1 MAIVAPSLLSAD
13 FANLERDI
21 RAVESAGATVLHFD
35 VMDGRFV
42 PNITMGTPV
51 LRSIRRCTRLK
62 LDVHLMIIEPEKYVE
77 EFIKAGADTLAV
89 HVEAVDHLDRVVD
102 QIHEAGVPAGV
113 AINPATPVSA
123 VAEIAH
129 KVDFVLVM
137 SVNPGFGGQKFIDYS
152 LLKMQRLRDMLS
164 AVGSQ
169 ATISVDGGIGL
180 DNVRQVVA
188 AGADLLVA
196 GSSVFGNGEPSAAF
210 KQLAALAAASG
221 S

>member
-21 RAVESAGATVLHFD
+21 RSVEAAGATVLHFD

-62 LDVHLMIIEPEKYVE
+62 LDVHLMIVEPEKYVE
-77 EFIKAGADTLAV
+77 DFVKAGADTLAV
-89 HVEAVDHLDRVVD
+89 HFEAVDHLDRVVD
-102 QIHEAGVPAGV
+102 QIHEAGVLAGI

-123 VAEIAH
+123 VGEIAH
-129 KVDFVLVM
+129 KIDFVLVM

-152 LLKMQRLRDMLS
+152 LLKVRRLKDMLS
-164 AVGSQ
+164 TVGSQ
-169 ATISVDGGIGL
+169 ATITIDGGIGP
-180 DNVRQVVA
+180 DNAQQVVA

-196 GSSVFGNGEPSAAF
+196 GSSVFGNGQPGAAF
-210 KQLAALAAASG
+210 KQLAALAAASRG
-221 S
+221 